1 MRTWK
6 KWSAN
11 YIIAMLVHAVQENWL
26 EKKLAVT
33 LFIDVKQAF
42 DHISKSQ
49 LLECMIDFGIDENL
63 VVWMKFFLSHR
74 NIQSVINEY
83 DNKKEEIVIII
94 LWKSLE
100 SLILLL
106 IYIGGVFDIVAENNL
121 TITFLSFV
129 NNIRFIDFYVL
140 VKKISQTLV

>member
-1 MRTWK
+1 
-6 KWSAN
+6 
-11 YIIAMLVHAVQENWL
+11 MLVHAVQENWL

-94 LWKSLE
+94 L
-100 SLILLL
+100 
-106 IYIGGVFDIVAENNL
+106 
-121 TITFLSFV
+121 
-129 NNIRFIDFYVL
+129 
-140 VKKISQTLV
+140 

>member
-49 LLECMIDFGIDENL
+49 LLKCMIDFGIDENL